1 VMFPPNDSCGVRKCL
16 LAGLALMVFYL
27 AAAESVRADSKVYRD
42 ALHSTGLVEVPDP
55 KGCVTYGTCW
65 VVDRRRGLALTTQH
79 VVEDAAEAVIYFPAY
94 RDGAAIPELAHYHH
108 QVAAVRGRVV
118 HCDVLR
124 DLALLRLDALPE
136 DVVAIPL
143 SAHGAG
149 PGDAVHS
156 VGNSGAA
163 TGTLWRYTAGK
174 VRSVYQARIL
184 QENGLLKA
192 RIVETELPINPGDS
206 GGPLVNDSGEL
217 VGVVLSSER
226 QTRLVS
232 FNVDVSEVRAFLGEA
247 CGTKA
252 QSVVR
257 AAGTDPQHPPVQGS
271 WKVALIDQEGEQRA
285 GECRFEADGTFT
297 LTARAIAGTRTRRGR
312 YSYAN
317 GVLLLAWD
325 RFKVRKGLHWVND
338 CRFTFLA
345 DEMLIFDRQPDAGSS
360 EETPNAQALT
370 SDVQP
375 LTSDAVKPSIEW
387 VIASMLIGSACAFLL
402 LGIKIGAHRDPMK
415 IIRAGTRKVEKD
427 VPRAVSQDRCQTM
440 E

>member
-1 VMFPPNDSCGVRKCL
+1 
-16 LAGLALMVFYL
+16 
-27 AAAESVRADSKVYRD
+27 
-42 ALHSTGLVEVPDP
+42 
-55 KGCVTYGTCW
+55 
-65 VVDRRRGLALTTQH
+65 VDRQRRLALTAQH
-79 VVEDAAEAVIYFPAY
+79 VVEDAPEAVIYFPAY
-94 RDGAAIPELAHYHH
+94 RDGAAIPELAHYHL
-108 QVAAVRGRVV
+108 QVAAVRGQVV
-118 HCDVLR
+118 HCDVSR

-163 TGTLWRYTAGK
+163 TGTLWRYSAGK

-206 GGPLVNDSGEL
+206 GAPLVNDGGEL
-217 VGVVLSSER
+217 VGVVLSTEQ

-232 FNVDVSEVRAFLGEA
+232 FNVDVIEVRAFLGETI
-247 CGTKA
+247 GTKSQPVA
-252 QSVVR
+252 G
-257 AAGTDPQHPPVQGS
+257 AAGTDRQPPPVQGS

-285 GECRFEADGTFT
+285 GECRFEADGTFS

-317 GVLLLAWD
+317 GVLLMAWD

-338 CRFTFLA
+338 SRFTFLA
-345 DEMLIFDRQPDAGSS
+345 DEMLIFDRQADAEAAKASLIS
-360 EETPNAQALT
+360 EIPGIQNSPMAEVRTGIPNAQAPT
-370 SDVQP
+370 SDFLP
-375 LTSDAVKPSIEW
+375 LTSQAEKPGIQW
-387 VIASMLIGSACAFLL
+387 VIASMLIGSACVFLV

-415 IIRAGTRKVEKD
+415 NTRADSWKVEKD
-427 VPRAVSQDRCQTM
+427 VPLTLPQDRRQKT